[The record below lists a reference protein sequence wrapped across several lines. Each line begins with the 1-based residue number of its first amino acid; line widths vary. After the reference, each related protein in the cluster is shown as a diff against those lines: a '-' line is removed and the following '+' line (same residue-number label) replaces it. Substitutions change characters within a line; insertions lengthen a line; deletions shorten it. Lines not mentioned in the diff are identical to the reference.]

1 MDDQKLLPP
10 LARGD
15 SKRANLDKLS
25 ILDLPGETRNQI
37 FGYLVEHKDPIQISC
52 SCGPLGYKNPLWLR
66 SCDCAPSQH
75 IGALLLRLGK
85 QVWIPLNLFAS
96 CRTLYREAVSAFYS
110 GNTFAMEIRRY
121 WSPHARASRVYDIE
135 LPIAF
140 LTRIGS
146 QMHWLRRVVLDLE
159 NLDYDT
165 SRLPLLSPRR
175 SGKELADVDGGPAL
189 FEITPLLRAIWKMG
203 PTVDFSFHQK
213 KRLPDQSMRGVC
225 NAPGM
230 SAMLRSILEGQLRLR
245 EQDRLLGAVSLYRDG
260 SGGKISWGIS
270 NPNLD
275 GWSFERGRVAS
286 DHYYTSTFIAED
298 GGARLEVSKREK
310 PLALLDLPKPL
321 CDYIFNMV
329 VHPRESHRID
339 LGTHTKIDCGLIN
352 VNWEVHRSWRDQL
365 LFHNSFEL
373 VLTTDRARTDFDQFN
388 HLRRLLRKTFHT
400 DGFDIPTRTVL
411 AGPGVD
417 NELKYILKFEL
428 QGAISLSDIRISI
441 LPLVME
447 TSTAS
452 GEDGVT
458 IQVWVTDTEGHS
470 TLATSHTLTLQEL
483 RLNVIAVMMK
493 TYYLESKALAPDIW
507 INGFGEVVQVNNV
520 DEPVGGAWEP
530 ASELVPI
537 GNTEGGFVVW
547 RLHPVD
553 IHYRSDDILS
563 QKAVLYDVAQ
573 FFPFRRKVSEILPYL
588 IKIVD
593 RAGPYEAVLG
603 G

>member
-1 MDDQKLLPP
+1 MDDQTLLPP

-15 SKRANLDKLS
+15 SKRADPNKLS
-25 ILDLPGETRNQI
+25 IIDLPGETRNQI
-37 FGYLVEHKDPIQISC
+37 FGYLVGHKGSIQISC

-66 SCDCAPSQH
+66 SCDCAPFHH
-75 IGALLLRLGK
+75 ISALRLRLG
-85 QVWIPLNLFAS
+85 QEVRIPLNLFVS

-110 GNTFAMEIRRY
+110 GNTFAMEICRY

-146 QMHWLRRVVLDLE
+146 QTHWLRRVVLDLE

-165 SRLPLLSPRR
+165 SRLPVPSRR
-175 SGKELADVDGGPAL
+175 SVKELAGVDGGPAL
-189 FEITPLLRAIWKMG
+189 FEITPLLPAIWKMG
-203 PTVDFSFHQK
+203 PRVDFSFHQN

-230 SAMLRSILEGQLRLR
+230 SAILRSILEGQLRSR

-260 SGGKISWGIS
+260 SGGKISWGIT

-275 GWSFERGRVAS
+275 GWSFERGRIAS
-286 DHYYTSTFIAED
+286 DHYYTSTCIAKD
-298 GGARLEVSKREK
+298 GGARLEMSKREK

-321 CDYIFNMV
+321 HDYVFDMV
-329 VHPRESHRID
+329 VHLREGHRID

-352 VNWEVHRSWRDQL
+352 VSWEVHRSWRDQL

-373 VLTTDRARTDFDQFN
+373 VLTTDRARTDFDQFS

-400 DGFDIPTRTVL
+400 DGFDIPTRTIL

-417 NELKYILKFEL
+417 NELRYILEFEL
-428 QGAISLSDIRISI
+428 PNAISPSDIRISI

-458 IQVWVTDTEGHS
+458 IQVWVTDTEGYF
-470 TLATSHTLTLQEL
+470 TLATSHTLTLREL

-493 TYYLESKALAPDIW
+493 TYYMEPKALAPEIW
-507 INGFGEVVQVNNV
+507 INGFGEVVQMENV
-520 DEPVGGAWEP
+520 DEPVVGAWEP
-530 ASELVPI
+530 AS
-537 GNTEGGFVVW
+537 
-547 RLHPVD
+547 
-553 IHYRSDDILS
+553 
-563 QKAVLYDVAQ
+563 
-573 FFPFRRKVSEILPYL
+573 
-588 IKIVD
+588 
-593 RAGPYEAVLG
+593 
-603 G
+603 